1 MKNTIKVKRLTALEA
16 NFINTVHIVFVEI
29 LLYFNLLKGSTLLI
43 RLFFNIAS
51 NRERTY
57 ELLAF

>member
-1 MKNTIKVKRLTALEA
+1 MKNTIKVKRLTALEV

>member
-1 MKNTIKVKRLTALEA
+1 MKNTIKVKRLTGLEV
-16 NFINTVHIVFVEI
+16 NIINTEHIVFVKFYLFIIIKRI
-29 LLYFNLLKGSTLLI
+29 LLCL
-43 RLFFNIAS
+43 NIAS